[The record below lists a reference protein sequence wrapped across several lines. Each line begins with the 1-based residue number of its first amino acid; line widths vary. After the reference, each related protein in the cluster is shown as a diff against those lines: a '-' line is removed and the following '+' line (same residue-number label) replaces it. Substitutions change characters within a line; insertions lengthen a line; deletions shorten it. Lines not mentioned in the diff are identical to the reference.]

1 MTSLFD
7 EFKLTGKVA
16 IITGAGKG
24 IGAGIAVAFAEA
36 GADVALSARTKSD
49 LDQVAERVRA
59 LGRRALVYPLDV
71 MQLDQLAGLVD
82 ATVAEFG
89 GLDVV
94 VNTVGGSNAK
104 PFLHS
109 TVEEFEWCFRFNVST
124 AFEMTRLA
132 VPHMLQRRQGTIV
145 NITSMSGHKST
156 RGSVTYATAKA
167 ALSHFTRNV
176 AADLAPK
183 IRVNAVA
190 PGAIETP
197 ALAGWLEQF
206 GEVRQQMINRTER
219 DDGEYQDFR
228 KSTYD
233 LLKNMPDSY
242 YTIDPLT
249 HHVRVDIPLPRQ
261 ELERRGES
269 YAISFSDT
277 EKRGYGFMLVL
288 SHAASPLLTAA
299 TQDMLDPLEHGIEDI
314 Y

>member
-1 MTSLFD
+1 MTTLFD

-49 LDQVAERVRA
+49 LEAVAQRVRT

-71 MQLDQLAGLVD
+71 MQLDQLAGLVN

-94 VNTVGGSNAK
+94 VNNAGGSNAK
-104 PFLHS
+104 PFLQS
-109 TVEEFEWCFRFNVST
+109 TVDEFEWCFRFNVST
-124 AFEMTRLA
+124 AFEMTKLA
-132 VPHMLQRRQGTIV
+132 VPHMLQRGQGTIV
-145 NITSMSGHKST
+145 NITSVSGHKAT

-197 ALAGWLEQF
+197 ALSSWLAQF
-206 GEVRQQMINRTER
+206 GEVRQQMIDRTAMR
-219 DDGEYQDFR
+219 RNG
-228 KSTYD
+228 
-233 LLKNMPDSY
+233 
-242 YTIDPLT
+242 
-249 HHVRVDIPLPRQ
+249 RVEDIALAC
-261 ELERRGES
+261 L
-269 YAISFSDT
+269 Y
-277 EKRGYGFMLVL
+277 L
-288 SHAASPLLTAA
+288 ASPASAWVTGKI
-299 TQDMLDPLEHGIEDI
+299 LEVDGLAQHELIDKHI
-314 Y
+314 PDL

>member
-1 MTSLFD
+1 VTTLFD

-49 LDQVAERVRA
+49 LEAVAQRVRA

-71 MQLDQLAGLVD
+71 MQLDQLAGLVN

-94 VNTVGGSNAK
+94 VNNAGGSNAK
-104 PFLHS
+104 PFLQS

-124 AFEMTRLA
+124 AFEMTKRA
-132 VPHMLQRRQGTIV
+132 VPHMLQRGQGTIV
-145 NITSMSGHKST
+145 NITSVSGHKAT

-176 AADLAPK
+176 ATDLAPK

-197 ALAGWLEQF
+197 ALSSWLAQF
-206 GEVRQQMINRTER
+206 GEVRQQMIDRTAMR
-219 DDGEYQDFR
+219 RNG
-228 KSTYD
+228 
-233 LLKNMPDSY
+233 
-242 YTIDPLT
+242 
-249 HHVRVDIPLPRQ
+249 RVEDIALAC
-261 ELERRGES
+261 L
-269 YAISFSDT
+269 Y
-277 EKRGYGFMLVL
+277 L
-288 SHAASPLLTAA
+288 ASPASAWVTGKI
-299 TQDMLDPLEHGIEDI
+299 LEVDGLAQHELIDKHI
-314 Y
+314 PDL